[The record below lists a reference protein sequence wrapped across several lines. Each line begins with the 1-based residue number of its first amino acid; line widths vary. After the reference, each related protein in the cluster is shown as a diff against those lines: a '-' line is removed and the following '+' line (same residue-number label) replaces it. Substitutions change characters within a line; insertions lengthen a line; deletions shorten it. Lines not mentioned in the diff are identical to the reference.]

1 MKTENYSCES
11 VIVGGGIIGL
21 AIAAELSKQGREVI
35 VLESENQTI
44 QHASSHNSEVIHSG
58 IYYETNSLKAKLCV
72 EGNKLLYKYCK
83 DNEIN
88 HKRLGKL
95 IFANTD
101 NELDTLNKLH
111 ANAYKNGIEK
121 ISILDKKQLISLEP
135 NLIAQKGLFIES
147 TGILDSHSFAVSL
160 EAEIESYGNPI
171 VTSSPVIDG
180 RYHRGKWILQI
191 KGNPSYSLTSDL
203 VINAAGFNSINLAKK
218 FGVLGLPKS
227 IYVKGHYY
235 KYNGKNPFNHLIY
248 PVPEEQGL
256 GVHTSTDMS
265 NILRFGPDAEIIDSP
280 NYIFDNSE
288 KRAQVFINS
297 IDKYFKDF
305 NSELLVEDFCG
316 VRVRLGETHNT
327 SDFSIKFPESH
338 GYDGLINLAGIESPG
353 LTSSLAIAKYVAQR
367 L

>member
-21 AIAAELSKQGREVI
+21 AIAAELSKQDREVI

-83 DNEIN
+83 DNGIE
-88 HKRLGKL
+88 HKRLGKI

-101 NELDTLNKLH
+101 NELDTLKKLYS
-111 ANAYKNGIEK
+111 NAYKNGIQK
-121 ISILDKKQLISLEP
+121 ISILNKKELIDLES
-135 NLIAQKGLFIES
+135 NLLAQKGLFIES
-147 TGILDSHSFAVSL
+147 TGIVDSHAFAISL
-160 EAEIESYGNPI
+160 EAEIESYGNHI
-171 VTSSPVIDG
+171 VTSSRVIDG
-180 RYHRGKWILQI
+180 KYHGGKWILQI
-191 KGNPSYSLTSDL
+191 KGASSYSLTSKL
-203 VINAAGFNSINLAKK
+203 VINAAGFNSIDLAKK
-218 FGVLGLPKS
+218 FGVLDLPKS

-235 KYNGKNPFNHLIY
+235 KYNGKNPFSHLIY
-248 PVPEEQGL
+248 PVPEQQGL
-256 GVHTSTDMS
+256 GIHTSTDMS
-265 NILRFGPDAEIIDSP
+265 NLLRFGPDAEIIDSP
-280 NYIFDNSE
+280 NYIFDNSQ
-288 KRAQVFINS
+288 KRATAFIDS
-297 IDKYFKDF
+297 ISKYFKDF

-327 SDFSIKFPESH
+327 SDFSIKFPENH

-353 LTSSLAIAKYVAQR
+353 LTSSLAIAKYIVER

>member
-21 AIAAELSKQGREVI
+21 AIAVELSKQGREVI
-35 VLESENQTI
+35 VLESENKTI

-83 DNEIN
+83 DHGVD

-101 NELDTLNKLH
+101 NELDTLKKLH
-111 ANAYKNGIEK
+111 SNAYKNGIEK
-121 ISILDKKQLISLEP
+121 ISVLDKKELIDLEP
-135 NLIAQKGLFIES
+135 NLLAQKGLFIES
-147 TGILDSHSFAVSL
+147 TGILDSHAFAVSL
-160 EAEIESYGNPI
+160 EAEIESYGNLI

-180 RYHRGKWILQI
+180 KYHGGKWILEI
-191 KGNPSYSLTSDL
+191 KGTPSYSLTSDL

-218 FGVLGLPKS
+218 FGVLDLPKP

-265 NILRFGPDAEIIDSP
+265 NTLRFGPDAEIIGSP
-280 NYIFDNSE
+280 NYIFDNSQ
-288 KRAQVFINS
+288 KRAQAFIDS
-297 IDKYFKDF
+297 ISKYFKDF

-327 SDFSIKFPESH
+327 SDFSIQFPENH